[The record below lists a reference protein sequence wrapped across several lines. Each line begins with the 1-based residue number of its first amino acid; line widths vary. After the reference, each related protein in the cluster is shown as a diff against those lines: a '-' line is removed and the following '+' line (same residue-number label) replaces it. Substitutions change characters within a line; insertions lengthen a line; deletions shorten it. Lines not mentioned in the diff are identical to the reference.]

1 MSHSVLE
8 VRHSRELS
16 VSQTLSYAFTVK
28 DVFLKICEA
37 EIVLPP
43 VYHTQG
49 EALENSWEGERGT
62 NSM

>member
-16 VSQTLSYAFTVK
+16 VSQTLSYALTVK
-28 DVFLKICEA
+28 DVFFKICEA
-37 EIVLPP
+37 EIVWPQ

-49 EALENSWEGERGT
+49 EG
-62 NSM
+62 